1 MNTNIPQAYYACYV
15 ILGLYKTAMKTG
27 QEVNR
32 NAVIVIHCT
41 PTNVLYF
48 FTNKKKTIAIT
59 NQFKNNVM
67 SIYLMWNSFTTFM
80 MTKGLQ
86 K

>member
-32 NAVIVIHCT
+32 NAVIVIH
-41 PTNVLYF
+41 
-48 FTNKKKTIAIT
+48 
-59 NQFKNNVM
+59 
-67 SIYLMWNSFTTFM
+67 
-80 MTKGLQ
+80 
-86 K
+86 

>member
-1 MNTNIPQAYYACYV
+1 M
-15 ILGLYKTAMKTG
+15 
-27 QEVNR
+27 
-32 NAVIVIHCT
+32 
-41 PTNVLYF
+41 
-48 FTNKKKTIAIT
+48 T

-86 K
+86 KMINIATVTVKKH

>member
-32 NAVIVIHCT
+32 NAVIVIHQPMFYT
-41 PTNVLYF
+41 SSQIPVKRKQL
-48 FTNKKKTIAIT
+48 
-59 NQFKNNVM
+59 
-67 SIYLMWNSFTTFM
+67 L
-80 MTKGLQ
+80 
-86 K
+86 